1 MKTDCSPP
9 EEAGACWASFSPALA
24 RLVQVHTACS
34 ALAALRAELFVASAG
49 WDLRADWVES
59 VRKDDGET
67 EHCLIEREAYRIVPE
82 DCRLRCCVEL
92 VAIAWVLMRGLLHNH
107 HERKARQHGGL
118 GALCSGTDCCCGLWR
133 GHGWSLADWRR
144 RC

>member
-1 MKTDCSPP
+1 M
-9 EEAGACWASFSPALA
+9 
-24 RLVQVHTACS
+24 
-34 ALAALRAELFVASAG
+34 
-49 WDLRADWVES
+49 
-59 VRKDDGET
+59 

-118 GALCSGTDCCCGLWR
+118 GATMFGYRLLLRPVARAWLEPRGLVAPMLNA
-133 GHGWSLADWRR
+133 SSE
-144 RC
+144 